1 MVAVD
6 LRASSRLQIKV
17 YVNSESGEDKY
28 ALPLTN
34 GVADLVFSTSLF
46 THLLEDQLI
55 DYCRESHRVL
65 KLGGHMAMYCF
76 CLDYPPP
83 TFGDRHTFSHTI
95 GNARVES
102 IVLPEAAVLTARS
115 SFSGSQGKPVFEP
128 QRCWQVGMTCSPCC
142 CAKNKCTLYV

>member
-1 MVAVD
+1 
-6 LRASSRLQIKV
+6 V

-65 KLGGHMAMYCF
+65 KLDAHMAMYCF

-102 IVLPEAAVLTARS
+102 IVLPEAAVAYSKEFLFRIAREAG
-115 SFSGSQGKPVFEP
+115 FRTTEMLAGRDDLQPLLLCQK
-128 QRCWQVGMTCSPCC
+128 
-142 CAKNKCTLYV
+142 